1 MVKIARLSDAILEVF
16 LTTSKPSRR
25 SINTAKRK
33 GKERKK
39 RKDEKKIPKIEN
51 PKDVGHFLIQK
62 LPTILTKV
70 PVCTITTWMQLQVTD

>member
-33 GKERKK
+33 GKEKKERRKK
-39 RKDEKKIPKIEN
+39 K
-51 PKDVGHFLIQK
+51 FQK
-62 LPTILTKV
+62 SKTLK
-70 PVCTITTWMQLQVTD
+70 M